1 VKFFVEGENLLKKRT
16 KIILTV
22 IAILLLISAALAYYL
37 FYSPNASLER
47 LLREQFGD
55 AFFDDFNDLP
65 EIEDNNAQLEDVIA
79 KYEPLFENLENR
91 ALERLEDLF
100 QAALA
105 EYNEKR
111 KSGTI
116 NRFQFTNKY
125 IQAGQMLEERVDAS
139 FYNLLGRME
148 NELNRNNLPTE
159 ILQEI
164 EQTYTTAKQQK
175 KEELFS
181 LLREKLG
188 L

>member
-1 VKFFVEGENLLKKRT
+1 M
-16 KIILTV
+16 
-22 IAILLLISAALAYYL
+22 AYYL
-37 FYSPNASLER
+37 FFSSNPTLER

-65 EIEDNNAQLEDVIA
+65 ELEENPVQLEDVIA

-100 QAALA
+100 QAALE
-105 EYNEKR
+105 EYTAQR
-111 KSGTI
+111 KSGTL

-125 IQAGQMLEERVDAS
+125 IQAGSLLEERVDAS

-148 NELNRNNLPTE
+148 NELNRNNLPTN

-164 EQTYTTAKQQK
+164 EETYTAAKQEK

-181 LLREKLG
+181 RLREKLG
-188 L
+188 R